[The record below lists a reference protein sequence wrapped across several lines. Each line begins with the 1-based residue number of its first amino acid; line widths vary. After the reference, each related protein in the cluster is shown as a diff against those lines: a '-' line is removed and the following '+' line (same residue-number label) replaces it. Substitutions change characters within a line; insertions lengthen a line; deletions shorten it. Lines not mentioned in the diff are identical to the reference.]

1 MTSKHKT
8 QDTDQ
13 GAAGGESRDEPIVLE
28 WRWFNDESGWLTSDP
43 MYPPGGGMQEGQ
55 EVKLYTR
62 PSDLQTA
69 PALEKRVRDL
79 EAALRCIRDA
89 PHTTAIILRGL
100 ADSALRS
107 K

>member
-13 GAAGGESRDEPIVLE
+13 GAA
-28 WRWFNDESGWLTSDP
+28 
-43 MYPPGGGMQEGQ
+43 GGGMQEGQ

-79 EAALRCIRDA
+79 EAALRRIRDST
-89 PHTTAIILRGL
+89 HKTAVVLRGI
-100 ADSALRS
+100 ANDALGS
-107 K
+107 KT